1 LIIAVPTLLAITL
14 IIASAV
20 VADGDKVAQ
29 LISAITSVFST
40 SVIAL
45 GYYLMIRTNG
55 EMLKEQ
61 RQQRLSG
68 GRPQVIIEARYD
80 SLPLVN
86 LVVRNISGGVA
97 KDIKFDFSAPLEDS
111 SGFVVSD
118 LPYFKGGINFLGPG
132 EEVACS
138 WDHLEPLIETLRKK
152 ELHKGIV
159 VMVRYKDLAGE
170 TYETDW
176 AVNPL
181 LYEGSRNPL
190 QDDEGAVVRPD
201 LGAKGP

>member
-1 LIIAVPTLLAITL
+1 MIVAVPTLLAITL
-14 IIASAV
+14 IVASV
-20 VADGDKVAQ
+20 GFADGDKVAQ
-29 LISAITSVFST
+29 LISAITTVFST
-40 SVIAL
+40 SDIAL
-45 GYYLMIRTNG
+45 GYYLMINTNS

-61 RQQRLSG
+61 REQRLSG

-80 SLPLVN
+80 HLPLVN

-97 KDIKFDFSAPLEDS
+97 KDIKFDFSSPVEDS

-118 LPYFKGGINFLGPG
+118 LPYFKGGMSFLGPG

-152 ELHKGIV
+152 ELHEGIR
-159 VMVRYKDLAGE
+159 VRVSYKDLAGE
-170 TYETDW
+170 SYETDW
-176 AVNPL
+176 EVNPL

-190 QDDEGAVVRPD
+190 QEDEGLVVRPD